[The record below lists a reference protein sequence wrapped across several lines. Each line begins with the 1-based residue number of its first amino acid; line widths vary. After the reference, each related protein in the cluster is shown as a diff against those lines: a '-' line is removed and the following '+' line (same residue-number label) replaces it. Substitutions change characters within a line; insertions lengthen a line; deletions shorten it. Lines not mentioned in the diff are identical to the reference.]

1 LEETMLEELRRRN
14 CWKYRTLP
22 FLGPVVDGFDDWLR
36 FQGYALSTRK
46 LYLSLIKEV
55 DRQLKQHYR
64 CTLIE
69 LTVEDWAA
77 CQRRLRVHKPD
88 AAPVVGLLRRY
99 LGEKGRLALLGLE
112 PLDAVASWIERY
124 AEYLGKV
131 RGLEPKTIKGH
142 RFSIARFVRELSSGE
157 AGFVPERIGI
167 TDIEHFIDESSSGRS
182 RATLQHVVAHVR
194 GFLRFLEISEQ
205 IPPGMGGQIDTP
217 RVYRLEQLPRALSW
231 EVVETFLESIDRR
244 QPMGLRD
251 YAMFSLMAQYGLRCS
266 EIAALRLEDFRWSA
280 RRITVSQRK
289 TKRALVL
296 PLTDSAAT
304 ALHAYLR
311 AGRRAGAPHR
321 QVFLGCRAPYRPIG
335 ATAVAEAFRGCL
347 CRSGLSIPT
356 QGPHCL
362 RHSFAVHLLRQG
374 AALKEIGDL
383 LGHGLA
389 ESTCMYL
396 RLAVEDLR
404 EVALPLPS
412 AADGK
417 GVF

>member
-1 LEETMLEELRRRN
+1 MLEELRRGN
-14 CWKYRTLP
+14 CWEYRALP

-36 FQGYALSTRK
+36 FQGYTLSTRK
-46 LYLSLIKEV
+46 LYLSLTKGV
-55 DRQLKQHYR
+55 DHHLEQHYR

-69 LTVEDWAA
+69 LTAEDWEAS
-77 CQRRLRVHKPD
+77 QRRLRVHKPD
-88 AAPVVGLLRRY
+88 AAPVAGLLHRY
-99 LGEKGRLALLGLE
+99 LEEKGRLAALGPR

-131 RGLEPKTIKGH
+131 RGLESKTIKGH
-142 RFSIARFVRELSSGE
+142 RFSIARFLGELSSGE
-157 AGFVPERIGI
+157 DGFVPERIGI
-167 TDIEHFIDESSSGRS
+167 ADIERFIDESSSGRC
-182 RATLQHVVAHVR
+182 RATLQHLVAHVR

-205 IPPGMGGQIDTP
+205 IPAGLGSQIDTP

-231 EVVETFLESIDRR
+231 EVVEAFLESIDRH

-251 YAMFSLMAQYGLRCS
+251 YAMFSLIAQYGLRCS
-266 EIAALRLEDFRWSA
+266 EIAALRLEDVRWRA
-280 RRITVSQRK
+280 RRITISQRK

-296 PLTDSAAT
+296 PLTDSAAA

-311 AGRRAGAPHR
+311 AARRAGSPHR

-347 CRSGLSIPT
+347 RRSGLGIPT

-374 AALKEIGDL
+374 TALKEIGDL

-412 AADGK
+412 AAGGK
-417 GVF
+417 GGL